1 MRGRKFIL
9 APSPGRS
16 HRDIGDTPSTASL
29 MRVLIPWRGVA
40 CAARREVGTMAQGSG
55 KRFIDRIRNRG
66 GQRESEQ
73 QEPQPREAME
83 APAPVSR
90 EGAEPAQVL
99 AGGVL
104 DDGASQTEHLS
115 LADAE
120 QGEASSRVVNAA
132 AYVTP
137 AVRGAAAW
145 AWRLA
150 IIAIVGV
157 AMVWALG
164 QLSLVVVPVL
174 VAVLLSSLMTPVV
187 NWLSDQGA
195 PRALAAAVTMVVAFG
210 FVAVLLTL
218 AGRALGSGIV
228 DLADQAVQGLYDFID
243 WLGEGPLS
251 ISQDQLEGYLDDA
264 LAAVQD
270 NVQQIVTGA
279 ISVGTTVGQ
288 VFAGLL
294 IALFCLFFFL
304 RDGRSIWTW
313 MVGLLPQA
321 ARAQIDGSALRGW
334 VSLGQYARM
343 QILVAFIDGVGI
355 GVGAWILGVPLAL
368 PLGVLVFIGA
378 FIPIVGAV
386 LTGAV
391 AVLVALVDG
400 GIWTA
405 VIMLAIVLGVQQIEG
420 NVLQPF
426 LMGRALRLHPV
437 AVLLAVT
444 AGTVL
449 GGIVGALLAVP
460 IIASV
465 NSAMLYL
472 HGHDN
477 APKEI
482 QRELERS
489 TLQMQRY
496 FHQRGKVRT
505 H

>member
-1 MRGRKFIL
+1 
-9 APSPGRS
+9 
-16 HRDIGDTPSTASL
+16 
-29 MRVLIPWRGVA
+29 
-40 CAARREVGTMAQGSG
+40 MAQGSG

-66 GQRESEQ
+66 GREEGEESSPHVPAQHTPATGGPVTMSSGMSGETPAGASVAADPAAVPPAGAVAV
-73 QEPQPREAME
+73 EDA
-83 APAPVSR
+83 APA
-90 EGAEPAQVL
+90 EQ
-99 AGGVL
+99 
-104 DDGASQTEHLS
+104 S
-115 LADAE
+115 LADARK
-120 QGEASSRVVNAA
+120 GEASSRVVNAA

-145 AWRLA
+145 AWRLS
-150 IIAIVGV
+150 IIAITGV
-157 AMVWALG
+157 AMVWALM

-187 NWLSDQGA
+187 NWLTERGA

-210 FVAVLLTL
+210 LVAVLLTL
-218 AGRALGSGIV
+218 AGRALGSGIM

-243 WLGEGPLS
+243 WLGEGPLN

-264 LAAVQD
+264 LAALQD
-270 NVQQIVTGA
+270 NLQQIVTGA
-279 ISVGTTVGQ
+279 ITVGTTVGQ

-304 RDGRSIWTW
+304 RDGRAIWTW
-313 MVGLLPQA
+313 VVGLLPQA

-405 VIMLAIVLGVQQIEG
+405 VIMLAIVLGVQQVEG

-496 FHQRGKVRT
+496 FRQRGKVRT
-505 H
+505 R